1 KRSAEG
7 LRTAL
12 NKFIDDLE
20 HRPRLTEEDIKEVV
34 ADLTSQMN
42 RQESYLRYLT
52 EARASLLVLLQGPF
66 EPDLKQQVV
75 VPELLEMIDRRF
87 SAHREMFVIL
97 DLGIHRLLV
106 LRDKVLVL
114 EGEEMSSPSF
124 WGDDEP

>member
-1 KRSAEG
+1 MGLPKLQDYLSLVSNKRSAEG

-20 HRPRLTEEDIKEVV
+20 QRPRLTEEDIKEVV

-42 RQESYLRYLT
+42 RHGWTAQN
-52 EARASLLVLLQGPF
+52 
-66 EPDLKQQVV
+66 
-75 VPELLEMIDRRF
+75 EMVMVFD
-87 SAHREMFVIL
+87 H
-97 DLGIHRLLV
+97 GIHRLMV

-124 WGDDEP
+124 WGDDEPKSFTGS